1 MCRCDYGN
9 SCKDN
14 CGCRCHS
21 ESSSTK
27 IARLEAEI
35 KLINQAWIDAL
46 HNNDIVDMKDAGG
59 ENMKTICLFVD
70 EELKR
75 LRSKPA

>member
-1 MCRCDYGN
+1 MCKCDYGI
-9 SCKDN
+9 CKDG
-14 CGCRCHS
+14 CTCRCHS
-21 ESSSTK
+21 EISGEK

-46 HNNDIVDMKDAGG
+46 HNNDIVDMVDAEG
-59 ENMKTICLFVD
+59 ENKKTLLLFVD